1 MFPKSPAYK
10 KLVLKAWRK
19 QVLTREIDD
28 KLITELN
35 TCKIEDEEVQASHSF
50 FFWGVTFLSYM
61 INIKSTESKRRDHLF
76 SEI

>member
-50 FFWGVTFLSYM
+50 FLGG
-61 INIKSTESKRRDHLF
+61 
-76 SEI
+76 